1 MNRSRNKEVK
11 NTYMG
16 NHTLAPRR
24 THYCTWSTI
33 NTSYITHCPTD
44 TKAQFNWDTT
54 LNSARFL
61 VKPGFLKALS
71 CVLYFSH
78 FPQYGCRSQRHVCGR
93 SVSFSIPLLQLV
105 RQFVKENLG
114 LRKKKREIFQN
125 SPSRRQGRQN
135 NTYAKKLKSRS
146 SLRTTRNSKKEDTR
160 CRIRKKKRE
169 KKERERE
176 RERE

>member
-1 MNRSRNKEVK
+1 
-11 NTYMG
+11 MG

-24 THYCTWSTI
+24 THYCTWS
-33 NTSYITHCPTD
+33 SYTMSDRHKSSVQLGCYFKFSTV
-44 TKAQFNWDTT
+44 
-54 LNSARFL
+54 LS
-61 VKPGFLKALS
+61 KPGFLKALS

-93 SVSFSIPLLQLV
+93 SVSFSISLLQLV

-146 SLRTTRNSKKEDTR
+146 SLRTTRNSKKEETR

-169 KKERERE
+169 KERKRERE
-176 RERE
+176 RE